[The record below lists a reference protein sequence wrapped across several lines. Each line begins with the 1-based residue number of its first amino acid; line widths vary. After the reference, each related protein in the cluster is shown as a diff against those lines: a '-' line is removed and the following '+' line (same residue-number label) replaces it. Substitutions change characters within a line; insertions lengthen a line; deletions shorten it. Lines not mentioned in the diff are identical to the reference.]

1 MSYSTQ
7 NSLLLNN
14 LLQFYGN
21 NTNYLDKMLNII
33 NGESKISLR
42 IVDWFATNYAKKY
55 YTVYDINSEGGGLRR
70 FKVYNDYKLKLK
82 AYSKKRFDPFCRWDR
97 IQIPY
102 KDDIAIQTTL
112 GQLNFFK
119 WAIENEILQY
129 IEKHY
134 ETIENDMNA
143 RNSTS
148 KKREKPV
155 QDKKT
160 RKKREELSLLASK
173 SIKREDVEI
182 TIQFS

>member
-1 MSYSTQ
+1 M
-7 NSLLLNN
+7 
-14 LLQFYGN
+14 
-21 NTNYLDKMLNII
+21 K
-33 NGESKISLR
+33 E
-42 IVDWFATNYAKKY
+42 V
-55 YTVYDINSEGGGLRR
+55 
-70 FKVYNDYKLKLK
+70 
-82 AYSKKRFDPFCRWDR
+82 
-97 IQIPY
+97 
-102 KDDIAIQTTL
+102 
-112 GQLNFFK
+112 
-119 WAIENEILQY
+119 
-129 IEKHY
+129 EKHY